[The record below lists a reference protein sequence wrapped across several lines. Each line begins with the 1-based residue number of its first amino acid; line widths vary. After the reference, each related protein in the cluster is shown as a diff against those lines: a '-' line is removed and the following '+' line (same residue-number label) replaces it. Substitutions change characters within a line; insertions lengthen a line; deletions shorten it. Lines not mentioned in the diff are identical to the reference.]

1 MLFIPMVQINILRL
15 RNMLGVNSNS
25 GNESSHRLKLN

>member
-1 MLFIPMVQINILRL
+1 MVFIPMVKMNILRL
-15 RNMLGVNSNS
+15 WNMLGVNSNS